1 MKILNENMSKNIM
14 RSLNESSQT
23 TQRINDILQNLADVV
38 VASYNEL
45 KEINATNN
53 NGIDDIG
60 QDELN
65 RLIGII
71 ENFMEN
77 MENS

>member
-1 MKILNENMSKNIM
+1 MKILNENVSKNII

-38 VASYNEL
+38 VTSYNEL

-60 QDELN
+60 QDEVN